1 MTARGLCEWFVRVI
15 CDCEWLAI
23 ANGSREWFVRVVCDC
38 EWFAIVSGSCEW
50 FASGCSMGSCD
61 ICEWFPIE
69 CCDLGRDP
77 NTRPTSNVSGRGS
90 GLENCVSGFR
100 VFV

>member
-1 MTARGLCEWFVRVI
+1 MVR
-15 CDCEWLAI
+15 DC
-23 ANGSREWFVRVVCDC
+23 EWFVRVVC
-38 EWFAIVSGSCEW
+38 EWFMIVSGSCEW

-77 NTRPTSNVSGRGS
+77 NTRPTSNVSGRVS